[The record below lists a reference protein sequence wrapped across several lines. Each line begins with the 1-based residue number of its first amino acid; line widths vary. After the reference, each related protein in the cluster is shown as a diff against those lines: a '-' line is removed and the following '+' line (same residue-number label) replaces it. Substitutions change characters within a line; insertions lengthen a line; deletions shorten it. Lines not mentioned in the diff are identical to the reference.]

1 MATFPLGGGTGLW
14 SCPAGSGLLPSLHA
28 KAGAATL
35 AAQGGGGVCVVPAA
49 LAAPGAGMAGAGK
62 SLAAKG
68 VLAGGGACKGLSLG
82 LGIGLGLWG
91 PTVLAGLGVAAA
103 YSLWRSRAAIE
114 ALSEDES
121 EIGEALSG
129 R

>member
-1 MATFPLGGGTGLW
+1 MAAFPMGGGQGLW
-14 SCPAGSGLLPSLHA
+14 SCPAGSGLLPGLHV
-28 KAGAATL
+28 KAGVATVAAN
-35 AAQGGGGVCVVPAA
+35 GGAGACVVPAA
-49 LAAPGAGMAGAGK
+49 LGSPGPGLAGAGK
-62 SLAAKG
+62 SVVAKG
-68 VLAGGGACKGLSLG
+68 VIVGGGACKGLSLG

-91 PTVLAGLGVAAA
+91 PAILAGLGAAAA

-114 ALSEDES
+114 ALSEDEA